1 VGGGV
6 GRRGVDRAGRVAMTT
21 RTTTRAKRSSSE
33 AVAWLLFSAGGVV
46 SALLAPVLLLLF
58 GIVIPLRVATPDY
71 AHVAAVLDHPLTRL
85 VLLVL
90 CVLALLHW
98 AHRFRYALAEGLQLT
113 RLRGPITLLCYGAA
127 LAGSAWAAVVLL
139 G

>member
-1 VGGGV
+1 M
-6 GRRGVDRAGRVAMTT
+6 AMTT
-21 RTTTRAKRSSSE
+21 RMPMESKRSTSD
-33 AVAWLLFSAGGVV
+33 ALAWLLFSAGGVV

-58 GIVIPLRVATPDY
+58 GVVFPMGLLAPPGH
-71 AHVAAVLDHPLTRL
+71 AHLSVVLDHPLTRL
-85 VLLVL
+85 VLVVL

-113 RLRGPITLLCYGAA
+113 RLRRLITLLCYSAA
-127 LAGSAWAAVVLL
+127 IIGSAWAVVVLL

>member
-1 VGGGV
+1 
-6 GRRGVDRAGRVAMTT
+6 MTT
-21 RTTTRAKRSSSE
+21 RMTTAQAKRSTSD
-33 AVAWLLFSAGGVV
+33 AMAWLLFSAGGVV

-58 GIVIPLRVATPDY
+58 GVVFPLGLLAPPGH
-71 AHVAAVLDHPLTRL
+71 AHLSAVLDHPLTRL

-98 AHRFRYALAEGLQLT
+98 AHRFRYALVEGLQLK
-113 RLRGPITLLCYGAA
+113 RLRRLITLLCYSAA
-127 LAGSAWAAVVLL
+127 IVGFAWAADVLF

>member
-1 VGGGV
+1 
-6 GRRGVDRAGRVAMTT
+6 MTT
-21 RTTTRAKRSSSE
+21 QMTTAQAKRSTSD
-33 AVAWLLFSAGGVV
+33 ALAWLLFSAGGVV

-58 GIVIPLRVATPDY
+58 GVVFPLGLLPPPGH
-71 AHVAAVLDHPLTRL
+71 AHLSAVLDHPLTRL

-98 AHRFRYALAEGLQLT
+98 AHRFRYALAEGLQLR
-113 RLRGPITLLCYGAA
+113 RLRGLITVLCYGAA
-127 LAGSAWAAVVLL
+127 IGGSAWAAVVLL